1 LVVDSQVI
9 KAQETLEHNLTQQM
23 YCTFIIN
30 KLLLSSSSD
39 YPLSETRMTKIRVE
53 KDEFADISSGSD
65 VDAKGIPPIFITLY

>member
-1 LVVDSQVI
+1 
-9 KAQETLEHNLTQQM
+9 M
-23 YCTFIIN
+23 YIGT
-30 KLLLSSSSD
+30 D